1 MTEAL
6 LQGLCLLES
15 LDDESYTVRV
25 PEAFDASV
33 GGHYRHCLE
42 HFEPLFEVGT
52 NRIDYDARPRDRRM
66 ETDRRYAI
74 ACTESLVSRCESMEC
89 STLARVVWSRC
100 KTSYSGDD
108 SPFVASTLGREGMY
122 AVVHAIH
129 HYALIGLMCRLL
141 RIPIPDDF
149 GIAPST
155 LQHRR
160 NTAASA

>member
-15 LDDESYTVRV
+15 LDDASYTARV

-42 HFEPLFEVGT
+42 HFEPLFELKTV
-52 NRIDYDARPRDRRM
+52 RIDYDARPRDRRL
-66 ETDRRYAI
+66 ETDRRHAI
-74 ACTESLVSRCESMEC
+74 ARTESLVARCESMELP
-89 STLARVVWSRC
+89 TLAQAVWTRC
-100 KTSYSGDD
+100 KTSYNGDD

-129 HYALIGLMCRLL
+129 HYALIGLICRLL
-141 RIPIPDDF
+141 HIPLPEGF

-155 LQHRR
+155 VQHQR
-160 NTAASA
+160 NTAAPA